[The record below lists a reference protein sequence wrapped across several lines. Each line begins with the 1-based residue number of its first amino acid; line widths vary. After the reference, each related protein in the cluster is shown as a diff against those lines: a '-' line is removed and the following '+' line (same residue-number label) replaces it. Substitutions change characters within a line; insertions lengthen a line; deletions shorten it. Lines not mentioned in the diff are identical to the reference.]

1 MIIKKIID
9 ILSEQ
14 YKKTFFI
21 KYNKLN
27 SFAIASV
34 EWVIRIFNILPK
46 NSIQIVNGV
55 KMNLDYSTPYKAYQR
70 YFSQYEHEQINFF
83 TEMLKS
89 GDTVLDIGAYQGDY
103 ALVAAK
109 KVGKEG
115 KVYAFEPDPD
125 RYKIL
130 RENIELNSFTNIEA
144 LEIGC
149 SDKDGYVNYEC
160 RLQSPLQEEYKEIRF
175 NLPEA
180 EYIPKFIRIKTVT
193 VDSFLKLKNLT
204 PKIIKIDIE
213 GWELLALRGMQN
225 TLEKNITLF
234 LELHPTFLPK
244 GQDDIEEIIKL
255 LDEKKFKIFDWKN
268 KSLINPKNKYQ
279 YTKDELTWYVLAT
292 KEPDLKIA

>member
-27 SFAIASV
+27 SFALASV

-55 KMNLDYSTPYKAYQR
+55 KMNLDYYTPYKAYQR

-83 TEMLKS
+83 IEMLKK
-89 GDTVLDIGAYQGDY
+89 GDRVLDIGAYQGDY

-125 RYKIL
+125 RYKLL
-130 RENIELNSFTNIEA
+130 RKNIELNGFTNIEA

-149 SDKDGYVNYEC
+149 SDEDGYVNYDC
-160 RLQSPLQEEYKEIRF
+160 NTKIPLLGEYKGK
-175 NLPEA
+175 
-180 EYIPKFIRIKTVT
+180 YVPKFIRIKTVT

-255 LDEKKFKIFDWKN
+255 LDEKKFKIFDWED

-279 YTKDELTWYVLAT
+279 YTKDKLTWYVLAT